1 MCVPLSPYHW
11 QAPVLAW
18 DTPKQTKSRK
28 PTHHTQNSKKLA
40 NFLPGN
46 GREGGKAGIKNWQKW
61 EKRARRRRQKCGRI
75 FAQIGQRKK
84 AGKTRKR
91 HEIGGCPNCTS
102 EGVLKNGYVGVPC
115 ALSKTALPEGTP
127 GQFHAVVCGCKSV
140 TLPLFRL

>member
-1 MCVPLSPYHW
+1 MYPLPLTTGRRRRWPGTH
-11 QAPVLAW
+11 QNRPN
-18 DTPKQTKSRK
+18 PKN
-28 PTHHTQNSKKLA
+28 PHTTLKIPKTSE
-40 NFLPGN
+40 FFT
-46 GREGGKAGIKNWQKW
+46 REWEGGRKKTKIKIWQKR
-61 EKRARRRRQKCGRI
+61 EKRARGQRQKCGRI

-102 EGVLKNGYVGVPC
+102 EGVLKNGYMGVPC

-140 TLPLFRL
+140 TLPLFKL